1 MVTIQDLRKR
11 LDVMEYLG
19 FDETQKMWVYS
30 YKDVYQNHRMYGLLA
45 QEHKVIELQT
55 LRGLVL
61 SKG

>member
-19 FDETQKMWVYS
+19 LDETQKMWVYS
-30 YKDVYQNHRMYGLLA
+30 YKDVYHNYRMYGLLA
-45 QEHKVIELQT
+45 QKHEVIELES
-55 LRGLVL
+55 LRGLRL